1 MGLRYFAVMKV
12 PPPLPLRNP
21 FAARPRRNPVRF
33 SVVMSHLLFVNVYIY
48 IITRIVNN
56 VNDLGDIVSHILN
69 TVEENL
75 TRRE

>member
-1 MGLRYFAVMKV
+1 MKV
-12 PPPLPLRNP
+12 PPPLPLRKP

-33 SVVMSHLLFVNVYIY
+33 SVVMSHLLFVNVYVY

-69 TVEENL
+69 TVEGNL
-75 TRRE
+75 T